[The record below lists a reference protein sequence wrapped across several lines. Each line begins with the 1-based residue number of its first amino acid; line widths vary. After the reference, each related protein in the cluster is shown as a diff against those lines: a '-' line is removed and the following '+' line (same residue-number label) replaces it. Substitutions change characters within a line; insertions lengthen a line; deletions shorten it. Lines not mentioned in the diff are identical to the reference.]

1 MIRKIYK
8 PYAGSVTKENTS
20 KMIQKTDSEFPNTIT
35 HNGVVWY
42 KYKGTT
48 HKVGQMKYH
57 NNKSIF
63 SGERDLIVVDSDLKV
78 I

>member
-8 PYAGSVTKENTS
+8 PYVGSVTKENTS
-20 KMIQKTDSEFPNTIT
+20 KKMFKTDSEFPNTIT
-35 HNGVVWY
+35 HNGMVWY

-57 NNKSIF
+57 NNESIF
-63 SGERDLIVVDSDLKV
+63 SGQRELIVVDSNFKV

>member
-1 MIRKIYK
+1 MK
-8 PYAGSVTKENTS
+8 
-20 KMIQKTDSEFPNTIT
+20 KTDSEFPNTIT
-35 HNGVVWY
+35 HNGMVWY

-57 NNKSIF
+57 NNKGIF
-63 SGERDLIVVDSDLKV
+63 TGKRELIVVDSNFKV